1 MIICA
6 LFIVACF
13 GNLFSE
19 CKTVYD
25 KEIKFKPNQDAKIHI
40 FVSLSLAFMKSRQVK
55 FYNFKFQHPKH
66 HQLEHHLKSFK
77 PGQEAKI
84 RLFWSDK

>member
-1 MIICA
+1 MSFFLNNSIINFINTPFTRQDSNIQKRSQKMIICA

-19 CKTVYD
+19 CKNLYD

-40 FVSLSLAFMKSRQVK
+40 FVSLNL
-55 FYNFKFQHPKH
+55 
-66 HQLEHHLKSFK
+66 
-77 PGQEAKI
+77 
-84 RLFWSDK
+84 

>member
-6 LFIVACF
+6 LFILACF

-40 FVSLSLAFMKSRQVK
+40 FVSSAFIKSRQVK
-55 FYNFKFQHPKH
+55 F
-66 HQLEHHLKSFK
+66 L
-77 PGQEAKI
+77 
-84 RLFWSDK
+84 